1 MNSLLTAEWTNL
13 VVATFETEKK
23 FLEKFLPRK
32 TELNDWNGK
41 YFMSLVGFMF
51 NKPSLWGIPSPI
63 YRQFEEV
70 NLRFYVKNQEG
81 TKKAVVFIKEIAPSY
96 PIGFIAKYLY
106 HENFIALPMK
116 HSNQINNQKRNTEYY
131 WKVNNDWNFLKMKT
145 GLDLDIEKTPA
156 NSLESF
162 IADHYWGYTKSE
174 NKTYEFKIQHR
185 PWNIYLSL
193 SFEMNI
199 DSKELY
205 GEGFAEYFSQKPIS
219 AFFMDG
225 SLTKVSSP
233 VLL

>member
-1 MNSLLTAEWTNL
+1 MKPLLTAEWTNL

-23 FLEKFLPRK
+23 FLEKFLPDK

-51 NKPSLWGIPSPI
+51 SKPSLWGIPSPI
-63 YRQFEEV
+63 YRQFEEI
-70 NLRFYVKNQEG
+70 NLRFYVKNKEG

-96 PIGFIAKYLY
+96 PIGFIAKCLY

-116 HSNQINNQKRNTEYY
+116 HSDQINNLKRNTEYY
-131 WKVNNDWNFLKMKT
+131 WKINNDWNFLKMET
-145 GLDLDIEKTPA
+145 DLHPA
-156 NSLESF
+156 IASADKLETF
-162 IADHYWGYTKSE
+162 IADHYWGYTKSAD
-174 NKTYEFKIQHR
+174 KTFEFEIQHR
-185 PWNIYLSL
+185 PWNVYPSH

-199 DSKELY
+199 DAKRLY
-205 GEGFAEYFSQKPIS
+205 GEGFVEYLSQKPIS